1 MQQSFSLSPPLSK
14 IKIERTVYKIWFI
27 NLPVYLIK
35 QTYLNELGSVQI
47 QSLISVKKKI
57 ESGSGKIMQIMQILQ
72 ILIRNTASW
81 VQTNTDGM
89 TLLICKTHGNNYSNM
104 FSKTTEHLH
113 SKSCIEQTYIY
124 KNCMLF
130 SQSSLTLYTVTK
142 VIDFSAIY
150 HEM

>member
-27 NLPVYLIK
+27 NFPVYLIK

-47 QSLISVKKKI
+47 QSMISVKKKLNPNRAKLCR
-57 ESGSGKIMQIMQILQ
+57 SF
-72 ILIRNTASW
+72 RSW
-81 VQTNTDGM
+81 SA
-89 TLLICKTHGNNYSNM
+89 TLLHEFKQKLMAWHYSFVKPTGITSNM